1 MSRYIQQGGLGL
13 RHWCE
18 QGDDLQQFGWNKHD
32 GKLVIISAQNFAQ
45 TKKIRYT
52 QKTLLR

>member
-1 MSRYIQQGGLGL
+1 MCRYIQQGGLGL

-32 GKLVIISAQNFAQ
+32 GKFVTTSAQNFD
-45 TKKIRYT
+45 YT
-52 QKTLLR
+52 RKMLLR

>member
-1 MSRYIQQGGLGL
+1 MCRYIQQGGLGL

-32 GKLVIISAQNFAQ
+32 GKFVTTSAQNFDR
-45 TKKIRYT
+45 TR
-52 QKTLLR
+52 KTLLR